1 MRRIKH
7 KKKWILARSLLAALL
22 VVTVIP
28 TYSWLFSQ
36 SDPVVNTFA
45 GGTIKI
51 KLDEAKV
58 DKDGKKLTGE
68 EAERVTANS
77 YKYVAGAVLDKDP
90 TVSVI
95 KGSEECYVFVCVE
108 NQLTDKFTIDLDT
121 EPWIKVAAD
130 GEKTVYAYKE
140 KVDAREAEDDVNL
153 PAVFTTVTVSEDL
166 TAEDVETLG
175 EKKLNVTAYAV
186 QTGSLKSDAAIDMA
200 VLNFLGEDI
209 TADHVEIK

>member
-45 GGTIKI
+45 GGPIKI

-166 TAEDVETLG
+166 TAVDVAARG
-175 EKKLNVTAYAV
+175 EKKIKVTAYAV

>member
-1 MRRIKH
+1 MRRKKH

-166 TAEDVETLG
+166 TAEDVEALG

>member
-166 TAEDVETLG
+166 TAEDVEALG

>member
-7 KKKWILARSLLAALL
+7 KKKWILARSLLAVLL

-108 NQLTDKFTIDLDT
+108 NQLTDKFMIDLDT

-140 KVDAREAEDDVNL
+140 KVDASEAEDDVNL

-166 TAEDVETLG
+166 TAEDVEALG

>member
-7 KKKWILARSLLAALL
+7 KKKWILAGSLLAVLL

-166 TAEDVETLG
+166 TAEDVEALG